1 MQDNLLTALER
12 HLPQLRN
19 VSKFLIGH
27 QYGSD
32 AALEDWL
39 RIVLSANEAR
49 RFASTSS
56 AHLFAS
62 CLAYLLGTSES
73 FDVPD
78 IETRIDEAAR
88 ELSHIAGTPASD
100 ILSLILAA
108 AKSL

>member
-19 VSKFLIGH
+19 VSNVLIGQEH
-27 QYGSD
+27 GSD

-56 AHLFAS
+56 AHLYAS
-62 CLAYLLGTSES
+62 SFAYLLGTSDS

-78 IETRIDEAAR
+78 IEIRIDEAAR
-88 ELSHIAGTPASD
+88 QLSHITGTPASEV
-100 ILSLILAA
+100 LSLILAA
-108 AKSL
+108 SKSL